1 MTIMGFSLIEIFSV
15 KNIVGWVYLFSLLIV
30 ILSSITLLVHINRIF
45 WREVPKGFWR
55 AVFQTPIVR
64 IIIRTR
70 AFWIMIG
77 AMVINK
83 IAEYFFR
90 FSVAG
95 QANCEVGATK
105 DE

>member
-1 MTIMGFSLIEIFSV
+1 MTIMGFSLIDIMTVNLMVSY
-15 KNIVGWVYLFSLLIV
+15 VYLFSLLIV
-30 ILSSITLLVHINRIF
+30 ILSSVTLLVHMNRIF

-64 IIIRTR
+64 IVVRTR

-83 IAEYFFR
+83 IAEYFLDFR
-90 FSVAG
+90 
-95 QANCEVGATK
+95 
-105 DE
+105 